1 MQTEHGGKRLGAGRP
16 KGSRNKRSEM
26 LIERME
32 KKFPNW
38 CPVEQLIEIARDENN
53 PIEVRAKCAERVAA
67 YVYAKPKEEKTDLNS
82 SVKDMAEL
90 IREARMR
97 AGIMQQVPL
106 YSKLAL
112 KQVGE
117 GKTS

>member
-53 PIEVRAKCAERVAA
+53 PIEVRAKCAERVAS
-67 YVYAKPKEEKTDLNS
+67 YVYAKPKEEKTDLDS

-90 IREARMR
+90 IREARIR
-97 AGIMQQVPL
+97 VGIMQPELV
-106 YSKLAL
+106 SNKLKL
-112 KQVGE
+112 VGE
-117 GKTS
+117 SNSIKK